1 MKRKKFVKVELMAR
15 QWILYCQM
23 IRFKHKVSSSKHKRA
38 RAMLYLSACI
48 VFCVMIWWITSYIW
62 NLLLKR
68 HSCTTDLNAKIHIIM
83 SLMLSTKKTFT
94 FKRVPYQFGLHL
106 VSKLKVSITMDVF
119 AIDTIKKVFINHV
132 VFHQSYIANW

>member
-1 MKRKKFVKVELMAR
+1 MKIDNSLSYAIAIHCFQIWRNENCEVARLVISKSMEKRKKFVKVELMAR

-23 IRFKHKVSSSKHKRA
+23 IRFKYKVSSSKHKRA

-83 SLMLSTKKTFT
+83 SLMLSTKKLLLSSAF
-94 FKRVPYQFGLHL
+94 HINL
-106 VSKLKVSITMDVF
+106 V
-119 AIDTIKKVFINHV
+119 
-132 VFHQSYIANW
+132 YI